1 MYKIASDLAQSRAS
15 RIHVQTGV
23 TEITADDERAS
34 IKAAIEGLIVA
45 RGVANKKEKQAIGLR
60 IFELQQRAM
69 ELKTAYKKSP
79 TIERHFVD
87 ICKETMPIGQFSA
100 LMKAARKRAEND

>member
-23 TEITADDERAS
+23 TELTGDDERAS
-34 IKAAIEGLIVA
+34 IKVAIERLVEA
-45 RGVANKKEKQAIGLR
+45 RSVANRKEKQAIGLR

-69 ELKTAYKKSP
+69 ELKAAFKKNAP
-79 TIERHFVD
+79 IERHFMD

-100 LMKAARKRAEND
+100 LIKAARKRAEND